1 MCMILNQLTYL
12 RPPDAKNWLSV
23 KDPNAGKDWRQE
35 AKGMTEDDMVG
46 WHHWLDRH
54 EFEWAPGFDDGQGS
68 LASCSPWGCKVSDTT
83 ERLNRTDWM
92 DALQG
97 PLSGSW
103 VQNVLMLWAIKKECW
118 THFLLMGSLEPGRQ
132 PPVLHRA
139 HICPLPLPFDFPLQ
153 SAYFRLSNTQKI
165 ARHMI
170 RHQ

>member
-1 MCMILNQLTYL
+1 MLKLKRQSFGYLMQRTDHWKGPWCWERLTAG
-12 RPPDAKNWLSV
+12 REGDDRGQDGWMANRLS
-23 KDPNAGKDWRQE
+23 K
-35 AKGMTEDDMVG
+35 
-46 WHHWLDRH
+46 H
-54 EFEWAPGFDDGQGS
+54 EFEWAPGFDDGQGR

-83 ERLNRTDWM
+83 EQLNWTDWM

-103 VQNVLMLWAIKKECW
+103 VQNVLILWAIKKECW

-139 HICPLPLPFDFPLQ
+139 HICPFPWPFDFTLQ
-153 SAYFRLSNTQKI
+153 SAYFRLSNTQQI